1 MAHTRNSDITVSLDQ
16 VVAIR
21 SAEIER
27 TLLDRRTALQKRDRE
42 ISNRLE
48 VLAGEYN
55 AKASELCSTH
65 MENRVTT
72 LMQALR
78 PLFPEK
84 EITIKF
90 CMNTDLEQ
98 SDEAYGQSRDE
109 MFQVNINVMAFQI
122 VSPGFNQ
129 RPTVL
134 ADMHTEY
141 VKLIEEQQAGYAE
154 MTEVRR
160 GLAEL
165 PSAERQVRA
174 AVARHVLSQSPDKDA
189 IMALLEG
196 VELPQSFTALLG
208 HG

>member
-42 ISNRLE
+42 ISNRLD
-48 VLAGEYN
+48 VLAREYN
-55 AKASELCSTH
+55 AQAEEICHDLMGAETY
-65 MENRVTT
+65 T
-72 LMQALR
+72 LLTALR
-78 PLFPEK
+78 AFFPEAVA
-84 EITIKF
+84 TF
-90 CMNTDLEQ
+90 TMNTEVSQ
-98 SDEAYGQSRDE
+98 SDEDFVKSLDK
-109 MFQVNINVMAFQI
+109 MFE
-122 VSPGFNQ
+122 VSITALTYRIQ
-129 RPTVL
+129 RPILQGRPKVL
-134 ADMHTEY
+134 VDMHKEY